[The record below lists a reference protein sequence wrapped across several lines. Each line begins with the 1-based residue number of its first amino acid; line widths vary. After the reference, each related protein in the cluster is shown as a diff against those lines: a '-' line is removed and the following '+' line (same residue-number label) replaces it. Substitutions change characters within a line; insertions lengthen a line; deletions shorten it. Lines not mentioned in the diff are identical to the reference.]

1 MAAAERPDDASP
13 GDNSSIQGKRDREY
27 GMYQDPI
34 VMERTKCLEEGLQRE
49 IDVRTEERR
58 LARVYEFIRK
68 HRPGTPIGIRRTIR
82 GSYNAVFGVDYTDG
96 SAILRVVVPGNTAF
110 PDEKVRNEV
119 ATMRY
124 IEKMTSIP
132 VPHIYHWGTAAE
144 NPLGL
149 GAFIIMDY
157 IPHEQ
162 SLCDLLRDPT
172 LEDTSKG
179 YLDPDLSRGKLE
191 NVYRQLANILL
202 QLSTLEAPKI
212 GALREHRGSFV
223 VGSRPLTQ
231 DMNDLIVQGGI
242 PPSIFP
248 PEDTTYSTSDEWY
261 ASLADFH
268 VAHLTFQH
276 NRAIDSADDCRDKF
290 VARHLFRQRVRQ
302 GKLLEHAASSTIATT
317 PPTAA
322 TAEASNKKPKT
333 RQKRK
338 RETFRLWI
346 DDFRPHNILIDADL
360 NIVGVI
366 DWEWAYFAPAS
377 FAHDPPWWLL
387 LGRPEYW
394 RGTVLDFRDEFAGV
408 LDVFLDALR
417 AAEEDFATRGDDGDG
432 PSKGKEEEE
441 WSIDRH
447 IEALSLEADE
457 GMRLSERMRQSW
469 DSGAFWANY
478 AARRCYGFDPV
489 FWEFL
494 DERFFGDNVQGGYE
508 GRIHLLSEKAR
519 DRMEWLVERKVEEN
533 KEQKIVDWDPE
544 EAKAYL
550 AQILADLG

>member
-1 MAAAERPDDASP
+1 
-13 GDNSSIQGKRDREY
+13 
-27 GMYQDPI
+27 
-34 VMERTKCLEEGLQRE
+34 
-49 IDVRTEERR
+49 
-58 LARVYEFIRK
+58 
-68 HRPGTPIGIRRTIR
+68 
-82 GSYNAVFGVDYTDG
+82 
-96 SAILRVVVPGNTAF
+96 
-110 PDEKVRNEV
+110 
-119 ATMRY
+119 MRY

-242 PPSIFP
+242 PSSIFP

-302 GKLLEHAASSTIATT
+302 GKLLEHAASSTIAT

-322 TAEASNKKPKT
+322 TVETSNKKPKA
-333 RQKRK
+333 RQKK
-338 RETFRLWI
+338 EKETFRLWI
-346 DDFRPHNILIDADL
+346 DDFRPHNILVDADL

-394 RGTVLDFRDEFAGV
+394 RGTVLDFRDEFAG
-408 LDVFLDALR
+408 
-417 AAEEDFATRGDDGDG
+417 
-432 PSKGKEEEE
+432 
-441 WSIDRH
+441 
-447 IEALSLEADE
+447 
-457 GMRLSERMRQSW
+457 
-469 DSGAFWANY
+469 
-478 AARRCYGFDPV
+478 CYGFDPV

-533 KEQKIVDWDPE
+533 KEQIIVDWNPE